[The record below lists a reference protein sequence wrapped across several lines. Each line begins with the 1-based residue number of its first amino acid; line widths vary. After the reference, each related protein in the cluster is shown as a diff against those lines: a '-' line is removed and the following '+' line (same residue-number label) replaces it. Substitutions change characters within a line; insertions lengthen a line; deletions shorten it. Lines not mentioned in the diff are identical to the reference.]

1 MSNRWSVESS
11 KILCDDQWM
20 TLRADR
26 CLTTEGKIVDPF
38 YVIERPAWISV
49 LALTP
54 DQHVVLVK
62 EYRHGAGVTEP
73 ALPSG
78 VVDDRDSDPQAGA
91 MRELIEETGYRPDK
105 VVPLGAY
112 YANWANQTNK
122 VHYFLALDCRKVGA
136 QALDDTEQIEVLHE
150 PLARVLKPG
159 FLQQSFHIANLY
171 LALPYLTTESSK
183 K

>member
-1 MSNRWSVESS
+1 MPNRWNVEASQ
-11 KILCDDQWM
+11 IIHDDQWI

-26 CLTTEGKIVDPF
+26 CRTAQGKIVDPF

-54 DQHVVLVK
+54 DEQVVLVR
-62 EYRHGAGVTEP
+62 EYRHGAGVSEP

-78 VVDDRDSDPQAGA
+78 AVDDQDSDPQAGA
-91 MRELIEETGYRPDK
+91 IREMIEETGYRPERVID
-105 VVPLGAY
+105 LGAG

-122 VHYFLALDCRKVGA
+122 VHYFLALDCRKISD
-136 QALDDTEQIEVLHE
+136 QSLDETEQIEVLHA
-150 PLARVLKPG
+150 PLAQVLKPG

-171 LALPYLTTESSK
+171 LALPHLSSECGDK
-183 K
+183 